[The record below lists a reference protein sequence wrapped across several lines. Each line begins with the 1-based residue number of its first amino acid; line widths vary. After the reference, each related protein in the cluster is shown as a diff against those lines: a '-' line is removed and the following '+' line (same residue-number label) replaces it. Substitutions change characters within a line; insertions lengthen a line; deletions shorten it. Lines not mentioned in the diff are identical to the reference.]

1 MAATMYEDSSPMKLL
16 AVDDDR
22 VTLAIFKSA
31 LAGLGLQ
38 IFTATNPES
47 ALEMVKSEHPQ
58 IVLLDLVLPEVV
70 GFDLLDRIL
79 AIDPSTDV
87 VLTTAHYS
95 TDSAVEAI
103 QRGASDYLNKP
114 VAIDRLQQRV
124 GTLVNDWRRRTRGQR
139 LDEELLDAYR
149 FEGIIGRSPLMR
161 EVFAKMRRVGP
172 HFQTVL
178 LTGQTGT
185 GKELAAHALHG
196 LSPHS
201 NGPFVVCNCAA
212 IPENLVESELFGHMR
227 GSFTGAHQDKAG
239 VFEHAH
245 SGTLF
250 LDEIGELPLAAQ
262 AKLLRAIQHQEIQ
275 RVGAPSTKRVTVKI
289 VAATNVDLLI
299 AVERRRFREDLFFR
313 LSMVEIHLPPLAD
326 RRDDL
331 PLLMSFFVKMYATR
345 YNKPVRG
352 FSRRAEGVLARYH
365 WPGNVR
371 ELENLVGYSCMMA
384 DGELIEVEHL
394 PDRVKN
400 APRLEFSGD
409 APLISLEVMQRLHAR
424 RVLAAVKGNKVKASE
439 ILGISRATL
448 YRLIAEKEGPEPN
461 D

>member
-1 MAATMYEDSSPMKLL
+1 MYEDDSSPMKLL

-22 VTLAIFKSA
+22 GTLAIFKSA
-31 LAGLGLQ
+31 LTGLGLQ
-38 IFTATNPES
+38 IFTATTSET
-47 ALEMVKSEHPQ
+47 ALDIIKAEHPQ
-58 IVLLDLVLPEVV
+58 IVLLDLVLPEVH

-79 AIDPSTDV
+79 AVDPSTDV

-95 TDSAVEAI
+95 TESAVEAI

-114 VAIDRLQQRV
+114 IPLERLQQRV
-124 GTLVNDWRRRTRGQR
+124 GNLVNDWRRRSRGQR

-149 FEGIIGRSPLMR
+149 FEGIIGRSPLML

-185 GKELAAHALHG
+185 GKELGAHALHG
-196 LSPHS
+196 LSPHAG
-201 NGPFVVCNCAA
+201 GPFGVCNCAA
-212 IPENLVESELFGHMR
+212 IPENLVESELFGHVR
-227 GSFTGAHQDKAG
+227 GSFTGAHQDKIG
-239 VFEHAH
+239 HFEYAH
-245 SGTLF
+245 GGTLF
-250 LDEIGELPLAAQ
+250 LDEIGELPMAAQ

-275 RVGAPSTKRVTVKI
+275 RVGAPNTKRVNVKI
-289 VAATNVDLLI
+289 VAATNVDLRV
-299 AVERRRFREDLFFR
+299 AVEQRRFREDLFFR
-313 LSMVEIHLPPLAD
+313 LSMVEIHLPPLAE

-331 PLLMSFFVKMYATR
+331 PLLLSYFVKMYSNR
-345 YNKPVRG
+345 YNKPIRG
-352 FSRRAEGVLARYH
+352 FTRRAEGVLARYT

-371 ELENLVGYSCMMA
+371 ELENMVGYSCMMS
-384 DGELIEVEHL
+384 DGELIDVEHL

-400 APRLEFSGD
+400 AAARAEISSD

-424 RVLAAVKGNKVKASE
+424 RVLSAVKGNKVKASE

-448 YRLIAEKEGPEPN
+448 YRLIADKDEPEAN

>member
-1 MAATMYEDSSPMKLL
+1 MLRLAATMYEDSSPMKLL

-47 ALEMVKSEHPQ
+47 ALEMVKLEHPQ

-124 GTLVNDWRRRTRGQR
+124 STLVNDWRRRTRGQR

-196 LSPHS
+196 LSPRL

-275 RVGAPSTKRVTVKI
+275 RVGAPSTKR
-289 VAATNVDLLI
+289 
-299 AVERRRFREDLFFR
+299 
-313 LSMVEIHLPPLAD
+313 
-326 RRDDL
+326 
-331 PLLMSFFVKMYATR
+331 
-345 YNKPVRG
+345 G
-352 FSRRAEGVLARYH
+352 FSGV
-365 WPGNVR
+365 
-371 ELENLVGYSCMMA
+371 ENLSHAVRA
-384 DGELIEVEHL
+384 NWAEA
-394 PDRVKN
+394 K
-400 APRLEFSGD
+400 F
-409 APLISLEVMQRLHAR
+409 ISAAR
-424 RVLAAVKGNKVKASE
+424 SAMS
-439 ILGISRATL
+439 
-448 YRLIAEKEGPEPN
+448 
-461 D
+461 

>member
-1 MAATMYEDSSPMKLL
+1 MYEDDSPIKIL

-22 VTLAIFKSA
+22 VTLAIFKST
-31 LAGLGLQ
+31 LSGLGLQ
-38 IFTATNPES
+38 IFTASNAES
-47 ALEMVKSEHPQ
+47 ALEIVRAEHPQ
-58 IVLLDLVLPEVV
+58 ILLLDLVLPGVV
-70 GFDLLDRIL
+70 GFELLDRIL
-79 AIDPSTDV
+79 AIDPSTDI

-95 TDSAVEAI
+95 TESAVEAI

-114 VAIDRLQQRV
+114 IAVDRLQQRV
-124 GTLVNDWRRRTRGQR
+124 GNLVADWKRRSRAQR
-139 LDEELLDAYR
+139 LDEQLLDAYR
-149 FEGIIGRSPLMR
+149 FEGIIGRSPLML

-172 HFQTVL
+172 HFHTVL

-201 NGPFVVCNCAA
+201 GGPFIVCNCAA
-212 IPENLVESELFGHMR
+212 IPENLMESELFGHVR
-227 GSFTGAHQDKAG
+227 GSFTGAHQDKIG
-239 VFEHAH
+239 VFEAAH
-245 SGTLF
+245 NGTLF

-262 AKLLRAIQHQEIQ
+262 AKLLRAIQHQEIH
-275 RVGAPSTKRVTVKI
+275 RVGSPSGKKISVKI
-289 VAATNVDLLI
+289 IAATNVDLRMS
-299 AVERRRFREDLFFR
+299 VEQRRFREDLFFR
-313 LSMVEIHLPPLAD
+313 LSMVELHLPPLAD

-331 PLLMSFFVKMYATR
+331 PLLMSFFVKMYSTR
-345 YNKPVRG
+345 YKKHVRG
-352 FSRRAEGVLARYH
+352 FSRRAEGVLARYG

-384 DGELIEVEHL
+384 DGDLIEVEHL

-400 APRLEFSGD
+400 AARIDSDGD
-409 APLISLEVMQRLHAR
+409 TPLVTLDVMQRVHAR
-424 RVLAAVKGNKVKASE
+424 RVLAATKGNKVKAAE

-448 YRLIAEKEGPEPN
+448 YRLIADQDESTPV

>member
-1 MAATMYEDSSPMKLL
+1 MYDDSPIKLL

-22 VTLAIFKSA
+22 TTLAIFKSA

-38 IFTATNPES
+38 IHTANNPES
-47 ALEMVKSEHPQ
+47 ALEIVKTEHPQ
-58 IVLLDLVLPEVV
+58 IVLLDLVLPDVV

-95 TDSAVEAI
+95 TESAVAAI
-103 QRGASDYLNKP
+103 LRGASDYLNKP
-114 VAIDRLQQRV
+114 IAIDRLQQRV
-124 GTLVNDWRRRTRGQR
+124 GNLVTDWRRRGRAQR

-172 HFQTVL
+172 HYQTVL

-201 NGPFVVCNCAA
+201 SGPFVICNCAA
-212 IPENLVESELFGHMR
+212 IPESLVESELFGHVR
-227 GSFTGAHQDKAG
+227 GSFTGAHQDKIG
-239 VFEHAH
+239 VFEYAH
-245 SGTLF
+245 GGTLF
-250 LDEIGELPLAAQ
+250 LDEIGELPLATQ
-262 AKLLRAIQHQEIQ
+262 AKLLRAIQHQEIH
-275 RVGAPSTKRVTVKI
+275 RVGSPATKRVTVKI
-289 VAATNVDLLI
+289 VAATNVDLRLS
-299 AVERRRFREDLFFR
+299 VEHRRFREDLFFR

-331 PLLMSFFVKMYATR
+331 PLLMSYFVKMYSGR

-352 FSRRAEGVLARYH
+352 LSRRAEGVLARYG

-400 APRLEFSGD
+400 AARVDGNGD
-409 APLISLEVMQRLHAR
+409 APLVSLEVMQRLHAR
-424 RVLAAVKGNKVKASE
+424 RVLAAVKGNKVKAAE

-448 YRLIAEKEGPEPN
+448 YRLIADKEEPESTV
-461 D
+461 